1 MTSRDRL
8 SDGVLTAFA
17 TAGYLALLVAG
28 LGVSSLAL
36 DEDVI
41 RTRGVGV
48 VPAYVAAGAAIAV
61 FALLVRQTVARERP
75 SYVAAA
81 GVALAAGATH
91 ALVLGAGALVGAGD
105 LGVALGAV
113 SEVLIGW
120 VEPVVALTA
129 AVAAGAAIAV
139 RRTGAERPRWPWEDA
154 PR

>member
-28 LGVSSLAL
+28 LGVASLAL

-41 RTRGVGV
+41 RTRGVGL
-48 VPAYVAAGAAIAV
+48 VPAYVAAGAALAV
-61 FALLVRQTVARERP
+61 FALLVRQAVARERP
-75 SYVAAA
+75 TYVAAA
-81 GVALAAGATH
+81 GVALASAATH
-91 ALVLGAGALVGAGD
+91 ALVLGAGALLDSGD

-113 SEVLIGW
+113 SEVLVGW

-129 AVAAGAAIAV
+129 AVAAWAAIAV
-139 RRTGAERPRWPWEDA
+139 RRTGAERPRWPWEDS